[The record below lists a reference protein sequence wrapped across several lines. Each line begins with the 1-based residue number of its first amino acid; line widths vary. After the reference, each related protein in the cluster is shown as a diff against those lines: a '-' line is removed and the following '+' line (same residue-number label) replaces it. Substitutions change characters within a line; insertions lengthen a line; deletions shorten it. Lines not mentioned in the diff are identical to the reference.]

1 MTRRRR
7 LRDDGPL
14 WGRHDRPDRAGP
26 RPARASGD
34 PAAPVYM
41 GPTLL
46 NATAISQAT
55 PHGAREVGTRRHR
68 RGFLEGHA
76 GARPMSAAACGRGWC
91 SGGGFACSGE
101 AHDRGDLQTCPDLC
115 TRRSLLSTGRLK
127 RGSVATCN
135 PGTEADILAS
145 SSNPS
150 DSFPYPRGSV
160 VGILADDAT
169 LEDARQRLEQA
180 GFGADRCDVLHGDEG
195 LARIDVGGEAHG
207 TAGAIMR
214 RLQSVVSEDAD
225 HVRRYAEHLRAG
237 RYVVGV
243 AVGDDEAAKNE
254 PPMRFA
260 RRMPSLSSTTPRTT

>member
-1 MTRRRR
+1 M
-7 LRDDGPL
+7 
-14 WGRHDRPDRAGP
+14 
-26 RPARASGD
+26 
-34 PAAPVYM
+34 
-41 GPTLL
+41 
-46 NATAISQAT
+46 
-55 PHGAREVGTRRHR
+55 
-68 RGFLEGHA
+68 
-76 GARPMSAAACGRGWC
+76 
-91 SGGGFACSGE
+91 
-101 AHDRGDLQTCPDLC
+101 
-115 TRRSLLSTGRLK
+115 
-127 RGSVATCN
+127 
-135 PGTEADILAS
+135 AS

-243 AVGDDEAAKNE
+243 AVGDDEAAKKRAADALRAAHAESVQYYAKNYVE
-254 PPMRFA
+254 N
-260 RRMPSLSSTTPRTT
+260 LGGD